1 MIYVKTTKSAAQ
13 NGINTEESP
22 KQIISSFSFPTI
34 EKTRNKMKYFLSVL
48 LVIIVIEVCDSR
60 SFPPNRYRGYGL
72 YDRKRDGKH
81 SGYNDKYN
89 GGHGGGIHGGGY
101 GGGGGYGPKP
111 PTKHPHPS
119 TGILLHQNLQK
130 T

>member
-1 MIYVKTTKSAAQ
+1 MKTTKSAPQ
-13 NGINTEESP
+13 NGINTEESL
-22 KQIISSFSFPTI
+22 KQSSIHSVFQQST
-34 EKTRNKMKYFLSVL
+34 KNRNKMKYFLSVL
-48 LVIIVIEVCDSR
+48 LVIIVIVVCESR

-81 SGYNDKYN
+81 SGYNNKYN

-101 GGGGGYGPKP
+101 GGSGGGGYGPKP

-119 TGILLHQNLQK
+119 TGILLLRNL
-130 T
+130 